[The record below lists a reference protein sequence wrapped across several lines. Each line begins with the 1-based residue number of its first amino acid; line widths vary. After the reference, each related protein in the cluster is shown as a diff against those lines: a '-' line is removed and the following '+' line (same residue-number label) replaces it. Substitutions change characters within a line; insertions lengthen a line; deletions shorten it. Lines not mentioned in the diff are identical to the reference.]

1 MFLGVFEAFERH
13 CATVD
18 DQVRQL
24 SSQPGSLQIVCCP
37 FNFILISAELLET
50 SFVLCYSEE
59 AHRTFFFVDDFLGRL
74 TSWLFLDSLFFIS
87 TPFSG
92 TE

>member
-59 AHRTFFFVDDFLGRL
+59 AHRTFFFVDDFLSFTDLIDDNIRFAHQKNDAVL
-74 TSWLFLDSLFFIS
+74 K
-87 TPFSG
+87 
-92 TE
+92 